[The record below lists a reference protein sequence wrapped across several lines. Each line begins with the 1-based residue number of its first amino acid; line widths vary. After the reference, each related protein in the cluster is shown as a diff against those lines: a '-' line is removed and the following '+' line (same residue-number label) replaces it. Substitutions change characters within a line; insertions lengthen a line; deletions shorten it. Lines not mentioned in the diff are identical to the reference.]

1 MQRGRRAKVEATFEA
16 QVATRQTAQLQ
27 QELRSIDV
35 GRGAKI
41 AVAAANRLDKAT
53 AHSGF
58 KWSREENNVLIEA
71 YAVGVCAVYVYS
83 SVIRKSF
90 DKPNTGEM
98 SCREKA
104 RVTKIYTLAQ

>member
-41 AVAAANRLDKAT
+41 AVAAANRLEGD
-53 AHSGF
+53 SP
-58 KWSREENNVLIEA
+58 L
-71 YAVGVCAVYVYS
+71 GV
-83 SVIRKSF
+83 
-90 DKPNTGEM
+90 
-98 SCREKA
+98 
-104 RVTKIYTLAQ
+104 